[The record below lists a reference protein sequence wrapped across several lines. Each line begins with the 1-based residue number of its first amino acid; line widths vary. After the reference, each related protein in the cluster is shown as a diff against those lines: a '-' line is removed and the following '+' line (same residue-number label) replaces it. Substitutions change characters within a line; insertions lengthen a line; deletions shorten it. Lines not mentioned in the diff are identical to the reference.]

1 MENGSRTNEELCRVS
16 FRDGRLASRK
26 AEEAGLPFHPPPFHS
41 YSLNHL
47 CSSKEN
53 RGEAASWLE
62 SIVGP
67 LGLPLEPTEKEFVSC
82 LRSGIVLCNAINR
95 IQPGAVP
102 KCCSFCLRE
111 GDCDHRHKLEAQ
123 EKELME
129 LKELLSETRVQFITL
144 QTQLQN
150 DFTELGRQ
158 VIACHC
164 IKMDSNV
171 YNKQENLLHPRFSL
185 PSGKARTAR
194 YIPVRQLIGTRTG
207 GCRLRKK
214 KGRGRGRRKKKRR
227 RRGEVPCP
235 HALAAR
241 GRLFCPRALVARGRL
256 FCPRALV
263 ARGLPA
269 SVAARGSRVT
279 FLPARCHG
287 QQCKQSVR

>member
-102 KCCSFCLRE
+102 KDHVKLFSKIMSDCLE
-111 GDCDHRHKLEAQ
+111 GQ
-123 EKELME
+123 
-129 LKELLSETRVQFITL
+129 
-144 QTQLQN
+144 
-150 DFTELGRQ
+150 Q
-158 VIACHC
+158 VH
-164 IKMDSNV
+164 NV
-171 YNKQENLLHPRFSL
+171 MLNLL
-185 PSGKARTAR
+185 
-194 YIPVRQLIGTRTG
+194 
-207 GCRLRKK
+207 
-214 KGRGRGRRKKKRR
+214 
-227 RRGEVPCP
+227 
-235 HALAAR
+235 
-241 GRLFCPRALVARGRL
+241 
-256 FCPRALV
+256 
-263 ARGLPA
+263 
-269 SVAARGSRVT
+269 
-279 FLPARCHG
+279 
-287 QQCKQSVR
+287 